1 MKDLGTLGGSGS
13 TALAI
18 NNAGK
23 VAGAAALPLGD
34 PSGDTHAFVYDIASA
49 TMTDLET
56 LGGSTSQARG
66 INDVGQI
73 TGVAFLQGN
82 HARAA
87 IFHPD
92 LTVEDLGTL
101 GGDRSEGY
109 DINDAGHVVG
119 SSYTADHVEHAFLYD
134 GATMKDLGT
143 LGLASLAY
151 DINDA
156 GQVVGA
162 SYNAEGLRRAFL
174 YDNGTMYN
182 LMDLVDGLSDD
193 IVLNDARGINERGDI
208 AANGCYVAGPFL
220 GQCHAFLLTALDT
233 DIVSS
238 VPEPGSLALLGGALL
253 GVPLLRRLR
262 AVRH

>member
-1 MKDLGTLGGSGS
+1 MLG
-13 TALAI
+13 
-18 NNAGK
+18 
-23 VAGAAALPLGD
+23 V
-34 PSGDTHAFVYDIASA
+34 
-49 TMTDLET
+49 
-56 LGGSTSQARG
+56 
-66 INDVGQI
+66 
-73 TGVAFLQGN
+73 
-82 HARAA
+82 
-87 IFHPD
+87 
-92 LTVEDLGTL
+92 
-101 GGDRSEGY
+101 DRSEGY

-119 SSYTADHVEHAFLYD
+119 SSYTADHFEHAFLYD
-134 GATMKDLGT
+134 GATMKDLGTLGGATSAAYGINNLGQVVGWSYNADGVQRAFLYDGDTMKDLGT

-174 YDNGTMYN
+174 YENGTMYN

-253 GVPLLRRLR
+253 GVPL
-262 AVRH
+262 